1 MTGQHD
7 GDVVRAAAQDRQGE
21 TGSVK
26 GKDTVRSESDVLV
39 VGAGIAGMQASL
51 LLAEMGFRVC
61 LLDRAPAIGGLMP
74 LLDRTF
80 PTNTC
85 GLCFMSPTLPAL
97 CPFIECSRHP
107 LIELVPSAEVEG
119 LEGEQGDFRVSIL
132 HKARYVDPELCT
144 GCGECA
150 AVCPV
155 EVPRELGAGLETRRA
170 IYRPYPQAFPPAFV
184 VDRKACTECGE
195 CLKVCRPGA
204 IDLKMEDQHS
214 TLKVGA
220 VILTPGFEPFDA
232 TLKTEF
238 GYGVY
243 KNVLTSIQF
252 ERMLSLTSPSQG
264 LPTRPSD
271 NQAPARIAFIQ
282 CVGSRDIS
290 CDRGYCSSVCCMY
303 ATKQAMLA
311 KERLPE
317 VDVSVFHMDVR
328 TFGKD
333 FERYYER
340 AKEEYGIRYR
350 RTMVSRVRER
360 ADDKSL
366 TLSCVDDAGA
376 PLEEEFDLVVLS
388 VGFGPPL
395 GGEGLAGAAGVPL
408 NRYGF
413 CVTKPFSAGKTQ
425 REGVFVAGAFREP
438 QDIPQVVVEA
448 SAAAAGAAEVL
459 ADRRAPQAVK
469 QYPEERDVSDEEAR
483 VGVFLCDC
491 EGSIS
496 EALDI
501 PALAEYTGG
510 LLDVAH
516 VAPVAAACGPEGL
529 AEIASAIGKQG
540 LNRVVVAGCTH
551 RLYDDQFGD
560 ALRQARLNPCLLER
574 ADLREGCAWVHGDD
588 PEEATHKAKQLV
600 AMAVAKAR
608 LLTPSQGEEGEVSP
622 GALVIGGGVAG
633 LEAARSLARQGFFV
647 HLVEKEKQLGGNL
660 LHVHYTLD
668 GGDPQQYLREL
679 VDEVEGS
686 ELISLHLGAG
696 LQEVAGEPGRY
707 RTTISSD
714 GQTEELVHGVI
725 VVATGGQEVK
735 PTEYLYGAH
744 PQVVTQRELEER
756 VARDDEAL
764 ATVKNVVMIQ
774 CVGSREPARPYC
786 SRICCSVAI
795 KNALRLKES
804 HPEARV
810 FVLFR
815 DMRTYGFQEDFY
827 REAREKGVVFVRYD
841 PEAKP
846 RVEAVGERLRVV
858 VTDPILGLELRLDA
872 DLVVLSVGVE
882 PADNRAVAELLGV
895 PLDQD
900 GFFQEASTKVRPMDF
915 EAVGMYLCGL
925 CHAPKNIEESISQAR
940 GAAMRAAV
948 MLAKQRLEG
957 QPAIPFVNPRLCI
970 ACGQCIETCPYGALV
985 ADAELGITQ
994 VVPLLCQGCGA
1005 CAVVCPSGAIQQRV
1019 FEKPQLMAMLDAALE

>member
-1 MTGQHD
+1 MTG
-7 GDVVRAAAQDRQGE
+7 
-21 TGSVK
+21 K
-26 GKDTVRSESDVLV
+26 GKGRSDGDVLV

-51 LLAEMGFRVC
+51 LLAEMGFRVR
-61 LLDRAPAIGGLMP
+61 LLDRAPAIGGFMP

-85 GLCFMSPTLPAL
+85 GLCFMSPSLPAL

-107 LIELVPSAEVEG
+107 LIELVPCAEVEG
-119 LEGEQGDFRVSIL
+119 LDGDPGGFQVSVL

-184 VDRKACTECGE
+184 VDREACTECGE
-195 CLKVCRPGA
+195 CLKVCGPGA
-204 IDLKMEDQHS
+204 IDWKMEDRRS
-214 TLKVGA
+214 VLNVGA
-220 VILTPGFEPFDA
+220 VILAPGFEPFDA
-232 TLKTEF
+232 SLKTEF
-238 GYGVY
+238 GYGVH

-252 ERMLSLTSPSQG
+252 ERMLSLTSPSGG

-290 CDRGYCSSVCCMY
+290 CDRGYCSSICCMY
-303 ATKQAMLA
+303 ATKQAMLL
-311 KERLPE
+311 KERLPDVE
-317 VDVSVFHMDVR
+317 VSVFHMDVR

-340 AKEEYGIRYR
+340 AKQEYGIRYR
-350 RTMVSRVRER
+350 RTMASRVRER
-360 ADDKSL
+360 ADNKNL
-366 TLSCVDDAGA
+366 TLSCVDDHGA

-388 VGFGPPL
+388 VGFGPPV
-395 GGEGLAGAAGVPL
+395 GGEELAGAVGVPL
-408 NRYGF
+408 NEYGF
-413 CVTKPFSAGKTQ
+413 SVGKPFSAGETQ
-425 REGVFVAGAFREP
+425 RDGVFVAGAFREP

-448 SAAAAGAAEVL
+448 SAAAAGAAEIL
-459 ADRRAPQAVK
+459 AGNRAPQTMGH
-469 QYPEERDVSDEEAR
+469 YPAERDVSDEDAR
-483 VGVFLCDC
+483 VGVFLCQCD
-491 EGSIS
+491 G
-496 EALDI
+496 DI
-501 PALAEYTGG
+501 GQAVDLRALAEYAGG
-510 LLDVAH
+510 LLDVTH
-516 VAPVAAACGPEGL
+516 VAPVDAACNPEGL
-529 AEIASAIGKQG
+529 SEIGTAIAEHD

-551 RLYDDQFGD
+551 RLYDDQLQD
-560 ALRQARLNPCLLER
+560 VLRLAGLNPCLLER
-574 ADLREGCAWVHGDD
+574 ADLREGCAWVHRDQ
-588 PEEATHKAKQLV
+588 PEEATRKARQLV
-600 AMAVAKAR
+600 AMGVAKAR
-608 LLTPSQGEEGEVSP
+608 LLTPSQGEEAEVSP

-660 LHVHYTLD
+660 LHIHYTLN

-679 VDEVEGS
+679 VDEVKGS
-686 ELISLHLGAG
+686 ALISLHLGAE

-707 RTTISSD
+707 RTSISSD
-714 GQTEELVHGVI
+714 GQTDELVHGVV
-725 VVATGGQEVK
+725 VVATGGQEVT
-735 PTEYLYGAH
+735 PTEYLYGDH
-744 PQVVTQRELEER
+744 PQVLTQRELEEK
-756 VARDDEAL
+756 L
-764 ATVKNVVMIQ
+764 ASEEESLAGVKNVVMIQ

-795 KNALRLKES
+795 KNALRFQES
-804 HPEARV
+804 HPQARI

-815 DMRTYGFQEDFY
+815 DMRTYGFQEDYY
-827 REAREKGVVFVRYD
+827 REAREKGVVFVRYE

-846 RVEAVGERLRVV
+846 RVEAAGEGLRVL
-858 VTDPILGLELRLDA
+858 VTDPILGLDLTLDA

-882 PADNRAVAELLGV
+882 PRDNRPLAELLDV

-915 EAVGMYLCGL
+915 DAVGMYLCGL
-925 CHAPKNIEESISQAR
+925 CQSPKSIEESIAQAR
-940 GAAMRAAV
+940 GAAMRAGV
-948 MLAKQRLEG
+948 MLAKQRLMG

-985 ADAELGITQ
+985 ADEELGITQ

-1005 CAVVCPSGAIQQRV
+1005 CAVACPSGAIQQRV
-1019 FEKPQLMAMLDAALE
+1019 FEKTQLMAMLDSALE

>member
-1 MTGQHD
+1 MVTDGTG
-7 GDVVRAAAQDRQGE
+7 VMAAAKDGREGNGE
-21 TGSVK
+21 
-26 GKDTVRSESDVLV
+26 VLV

-51 LLAEMGFRVC
+51 LLAEMGHRVH
-61 LLDRAPAIGGLMP
+61 LLDRAPAIGGFMP

-119 LEGEQGDFRVSIL
+119 LEGDRGDFQVSVL
-132 HKARYVDPELCT
+132 HKARYVDPELCN

-184 VDRKACTECGE
+184 VDREACTECGE

-204 IDLKMEDQHS
+204 IDLKMEDRRS
-214 TLKVGA
+214 MLNVGA

-232 TLKTEF
+232 GLKTEF
-238 GYGVY
+238 GFGVHE
-243 KNVLTSIQF
+243 NVLTSIQF
-252 ERMLSLTSPSQG
+252 ERMLSLTSPSVG
-264 LPTRPSD
+264 LPARPSD
-271 NQAPARIAFIQ
+271 NRAPARIAFIQ

-290 CDRGYCSSVCCMY
+290 CDRGYCSSICCMY

-311 KERLPE
+311 KERLPD

-340 AKEEYGIRYR
+340 AKEEYSIEYR
-350 RTMVSRVRER
+350 RSMVSRVRER
-360 ADDKSL
+360 ADNKNL

-388 VGFGPPL
+388 VGLGPPL
-395 GGEGLAGAAGVPL
+395 GGETLAEAAGVSL
-408 NRYGF
+408 NGYGF
-413 CVTKPFSAGKTQ
+413 CVTKPFSAGETQ
-425 REGVFVAGAFREP
+425 RDGVFVAGAFREP

-459 ADRRAPQAVK
+459 AGHRVPQTTR
-469 QYPEERDVSDEEAR
+469 QYPAELDVSDEDAR
-483 VGVFLCDC
+483 VGVFLCQC
-491 EGSIS
+491 EGDIG
-496 EALDI
+496 EAVDI
-501 PALAEYTGG
+501 PALAEYAGR
-510 LLDVAH
+510 LLDVTH
-516 VAPVAAACGPEGL
+516 VAQVAAACSPEGL
-529 AEIASAIGKQG
+529 AEIGSAIAEQE

-551 RLYDDQFGD
+551 RLYDDELGD
-560 ALRQARLNPCLLER
+560 ALRQAGLNPCLLER
-574 ADLREGCAWVHGDD
+574 ADLREGCAWVHRDE

-608 LLTPSQGEEGEVSP
+608 LLTPSQGEDAEVSP

-660 LHVHYTLD
+660 RHIHYTLN

-679 VDEVEGS
+679 MDEVEGS
-686 ELISLHLGAG
+686 ELISLHLGAK
-696 LQEVAGEPGRY
+696 LQEVGGEPGRY

-714 GQTEELVHGVI
+714 GQTEELLHGVV
-725 VVATGGQEVK
+725 VVATGGEEVK
-735 PTEYLYGAH
+735 PTEYLYGQH
-744 PQVVTQRELEER
+744 SQVVTQRELEER
-756 VARDDEAL
+756 IARDEQSL
-764 ATVKNVVMIQ
+764 AGVKNVVMIQ

-795 KNALRLKES
+795 KNALRIKES
-804 HPEARV
+804 NPQARV
-810 FVLFR
+810 FILFR

-827 REAREKGVVFVRYD
+827 REAREKGVVFVRYE

-846 RVEAVGERLRVV
+846 RVEAAGEGLRVLV
-858 VTDPILGLELRLDA
+858 ADPILSLDLTLDA

-882 PADNRAVAELLGV
+882 PGDNRPLAELLDV

-915 EAVGMYLCGL
+915 EAIGMYLCGL
-925 CHAPKNIEESISQAR
+925 CHSPKNIEESISQAR

-948 MLAKQRLEG
+948 MLAKQRLAG

-985 ADAELGITQ
+985 ADEELGITQ

-1005 CAVVCPSGAIQQRV
+1005 CAVACPSGAIQQRV
-1019 FEKPQLMAMLDAALE
+1019 FEKVQLMAMLDAALE